1 MKRIFDDLRSALIWI
16 IVLPVFAVCCLLVLG
31 TAMVYKGRGLDRLMK
46 GSCRLILACCGIRVR
61 LHGLEDFTPD
71 RSYIVMMNH
80 VNFLDPFV
88 LYGHFPGLARA
99 IEEESHFRWPLYGPM
114 IRRVGMIP
122 ISRKDPEQARQSL
135 QQAADLARERPE
147 LSIVILPEGTRTRD
161 GELGPF
167 KRGGFL
173 LAMETGRE
181 ILPIVQKGALQINRK
196 GSRLIRPGRI
206 DLVILPPVS
215 TSGYT
220 RETVDSLAGR
230 TRSLFLKSLDT

>member
-1 MKRIFDDLRSALIWI
+1 MKRIFDHLRSALIWI
-16 IVLPVFAVCCLLVLG
+16 LVLPVFAVCCLLILG
-31 TAMVYKGRGLDRLMK
+31 TALVYRGPGLDRLMK
-46 GSCRLILACCGIRVR
+46 GSCRLILACCGIRIR
-61 LHGLEDFTPD
+61 LRGLENFAPD
-71 RSYIVMMNH
+71 RPCIVMMNH

-88 LYGHFPGLARA
+88 FYARFPGRARA

-122 ISRKDPEQARQSL
+122 ISRQDPERARQSL
-135 QQAADLARERPE
+135 RQAAGLARERPD
-147 LSIVILPEGTRTRD
+147 LAIVILPEGTRTRD

-173 LAMETGRE
+173 LALETGRE
-181 ILPIVQKGALQINRK
+181 ILPIVQKGAFRINRK

-206 DLVILPPVS
+206 DLVILPPVP

-220 RETVDSLAGR
+220 RETVDSLADR
-230 TRSLFLKSLDT
+230 TRSLFLTSLGA